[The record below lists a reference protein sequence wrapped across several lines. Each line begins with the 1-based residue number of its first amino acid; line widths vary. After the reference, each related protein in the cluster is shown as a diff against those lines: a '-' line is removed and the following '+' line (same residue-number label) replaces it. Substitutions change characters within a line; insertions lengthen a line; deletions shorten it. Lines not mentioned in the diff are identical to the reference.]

1 MRPPVAALLAVLA
14 GSVAAAAQPA
24 PQNMLVRQWPMAGKW
39 RVLLVRARSLGGAP
53 ACLLLTGYPSAGEPA
68 SRTWGFRSG
77 GAELLLITNARQAD
91 EVAGADV
98 AVTMDGNQIGRFP
111 VTDRPTPAAGL
122 STAVASLTD
131 ASSRKRILGLIQAG
145 RSVRFT
151 NGTHFFEEVL
161 DAPGIAQFEEC
172 RHGSELLS

>member
-1 MRPPVAALLAVLA
+1 MRPSVVALLAILA

-24 PQNMLVRQWPMAGKW
+24 PQNMLIRQWPMAGKW

-53 ACLLLTGYPSAGEPA
+53 ACLLLTGYPNFGEPA
-68 SRTWGFRSG
+68 SQTWGFRSG
-77 GAELLLITNARQAD
+77 GAELLLIMNARQVSD
-91 EVAGADV
+91 VAGADV
-98 AVTMDGNQIGRFP
+98 AVAVDGNQIGRFP
-111 VTDRPTPAAGL
+111 VTDRPPLAGR

-131 ASSRKRILGLIQAG
+131 VSSRKRILGLIQAG

-151 NGTHFFEEVL
+151 NSAYSFEEVL
-161 DAPGIAQFEEC
+161 DAPGVAQFEEC